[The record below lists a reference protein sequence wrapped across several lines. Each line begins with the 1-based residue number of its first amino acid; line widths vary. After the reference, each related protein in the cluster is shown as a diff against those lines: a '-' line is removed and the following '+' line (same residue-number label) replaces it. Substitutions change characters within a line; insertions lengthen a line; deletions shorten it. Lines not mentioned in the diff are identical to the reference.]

1 MEFLTRLNAR
11 LSRWTLVL
19 ACVCL
24 AVLLSVVVY
33 GVVLRYG
40 FNDAPAYVEQLALL
54 LVISV
59 AMFGAAA
66 GVRDAGH
73 IGLDSVVRLLPSALQ
88 RTCHYVVHLLVIVF
102 ALALMVGSW
111 LMARSTG
118 DSTIPTLGI
127 SEAYRYLPV
136 IIAGILITLFS
147 IERMVA
153 LFTGKE
159 VVASW
164 N

>member
-73 IGLDSVVRLLPSALQ
+73 IGLDSVVRLLPTALQ
-88 RTCHYVVHLLVIVF
+88 RVCHYVVHLLVIVF
-102 ALALMVGSW
+102 ALALLVGSW

>member
-19 ACVCL
+19 ACICL

-59 AMFGAAA
+59 AMFGASA

-73 IGLDSVVRLLPSALQ
+73 IGLDSVVRLLPPKLQ
-88 RTCHYVVHLLVIVF
+88 RACQYLVHALVMVF
-102 ALALMVGSW
+102 ALALLAGAW
-111 LMARSTG
+111 LMAVSTG
-118 DSTIPTLGI
+118 GSTIPTLGI

-136 IIAGILITLFS
+136 IISGILITLFS